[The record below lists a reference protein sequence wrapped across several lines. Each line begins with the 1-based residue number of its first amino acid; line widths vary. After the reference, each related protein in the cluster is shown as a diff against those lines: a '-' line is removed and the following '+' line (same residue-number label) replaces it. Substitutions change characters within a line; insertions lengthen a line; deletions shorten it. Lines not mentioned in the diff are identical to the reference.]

1 MPRAVIASRVV
12 ALLVATHSLLAASSA
27 RGEMDRWFDR
37 KPCTSL
43 TIEKHRN
50 GQAGIDMEF
59 FKRFEQSRFDTE
71 GRIVAEQLTD
81 ERVFVE

>member
-1 MPRAVIASRVV
+1 
-12 ALLVATHSLLAASSA
+12 
-27 RGEMDRWFDR
+27 
-37 KPCTSL
+37 
-43 TIEKHRN
+43 
-50 GQAGIDMEF
+50 MEF